1 MRSASG
7 VAKKASLS
15 FSAALVHFFVFSPSP
30 PLPVSAT
37 AVAVASAMEIGEPQD
52 LAEEAEKAAYIT
64 AGIPGCKAHGKAVG
78 LLARHIVKAL

>member
-37 AVAVASAMEIGEPQD
+37 AVAVASAI
-52 LAEEAEKAAYIT
+52 ASIAASVLIF
-64 AGIPGCKAHGKAVG
+64 IS
-78 LLARHIVKAL
+78 